1 MISFLNQKFFN
12 EKRNFRISN
21 LSESFFLNSKIIR
34 LIYQLQ
40 KFCRTKL
47 HFKHFKSNFQFFI
60 KNIIFSYS
68 DSFFSESISFIETKK
83 FKRTKKKNVQKKS
96 DFEFYFNNWIVNEFL
111 IVKTIKILFQLSEK
125 YRSFL
130 IFKTYLNVDNF
141 HVFIE
146 NSSRTKKNLNNFF
159 NKKRFTTFDENFTH
173 FIFDN
178 HFSWKRFFRIV
189 SKQQKNAIVQFVSFV
204 FSAAFVVISISTK
217 KMLKHVTKK
226 NPKSTSF

>member
-1 MISFLNQKFFN
+1 MLKSLFLN
-12 EKRNFRISN
+12 R
-21 LSESFFLNSKIIR
+21 KIIR

-40 KFCRTKL
+40 KFFKIKL
-47 HFKHFKSNFQFFI
+47 HFRHFKSNFQFFI

-146 NSSRTKKNLNNFF
+146 RFSQAEKNLNVFDSE
-159 NKKRFTTFDENFTH
+159 KRFTISKKYFIYFASENVNSENF
-173 FIFDN
+173 
-178 HFSWKRFFRIV
+178 V
-189 SKQQKNAIVQFVSFV
+189 
-204 FSAAFVVISISTK
+204 
-217 KMLKHVTKK
+217 
-226 NPKSTSF
+226 